1 MQIFFLFYADGVFQK
16 DRKASGILKSDG
28 NLNEIEKRFLVIFV

>member
-16 DRKASGILKSDG
+16 DRQASGILKSDG
-28 NLNEIEKRFLVIFV
+28 NLNEIEKRSLVIFV